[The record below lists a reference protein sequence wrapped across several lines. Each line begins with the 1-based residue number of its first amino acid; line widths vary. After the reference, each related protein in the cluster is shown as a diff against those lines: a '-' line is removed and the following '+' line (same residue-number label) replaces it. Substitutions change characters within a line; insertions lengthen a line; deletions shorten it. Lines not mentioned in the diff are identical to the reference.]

1 MSRHPYLP
9 PAGAPKPFPGTREK
23 LLRIAALSG
32 LYLLLVLYPAY
43 LLLTG
48 TAPSASQIA
57 IVGLCAAGYTAYAY
71 REMKR
76 LSPTPSMQD
85 PAT

>member
-1 MSRHPYLP
+1 MSQHPLLP
-9 PAGAPKPFPGTREK
+9 PTGAPKPFNGPRGK

-43 LLLTG
+43 LWLTDTVP
-48 TAPSASQIA
+48 TANHFAVA
-57 IVGLCAAGYTAYAY
+57 VLCAAAYATYAY

-76 LSPTPSMQD
+76 LSPTPSKPD
-85 PAT
+85 KTS